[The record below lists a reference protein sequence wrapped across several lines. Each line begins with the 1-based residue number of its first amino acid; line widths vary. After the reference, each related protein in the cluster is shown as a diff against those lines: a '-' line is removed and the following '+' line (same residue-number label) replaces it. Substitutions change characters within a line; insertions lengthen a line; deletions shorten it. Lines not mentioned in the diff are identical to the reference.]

1 MIDSQKFK
9 TGFIVVRPKLTLFF
23 GAGASAPFG
32 LPVMRESVKKL
43 KRLVDEK
50 VMSLHGGW
58 EILKKYIDNFIKFEH
73 FTFEELMEIIQCIIG
88 IEYLHRISGVPL
100 SRFLPVNGEQIKK
113 EIEKAKDADRI
124 LKEFIYKTYSRNIGL
139 SEIREIYDP
148 FFNIFL
154 SKKVKFELNWIFTTN
169 YDRVLEKY
177 LKSKFGNRFY
187 DGFNKE
193 KENWEGFYN
202 YNEYP
207 IILAKLHGSID
218 WVMDLESGDI
228 KKTPPTLMPVKPD
241 LAKEIILYPYKKTT
255 VTAQPFLSLFNFFSR
270 ALDESSIFVFV
281 GYSFNDDTITEMVKY
296 SLSKKNRN
304 LKIII
309 IDPNAENIKERVFS
323 DVRNSEFVFAVQK
336 KIEEF
341 QDKDFELIYYS

>member
-9 TGFIVVRPKLTLFF
+9 TGFFVVKDKLTLFF

-32 LPVMRESVKKL
+32 LPVMREGVKKL
-43 KRLVDEK
+43 KKLVDEK
-50 VMSLHGGW
+50 VVSLQGGW
-58 EILKKYIDNFIKFEH
+58 KVLKKYIDKFINSEN
-73 FTFEELMEIIQCIIG
+73 FTFEDLMEIIQRIVG
-88 IEYLHRISGVPL
+88 IDYLISKYPL
-100 SRFLPVNGEQIKK
+100 TGFLPMNDDRMKILVEQ
-113 EIEKAKDADRI
+113 AKDADEK
-124 LKEFIYKTYSRNIGL
+124 LKTFIYDTYGRRVDLNL
-139 SEIREIYDP
+139 VRKIYDP

-154 SKKVKFELNWIFTTN
+154 SKKEKFELKWIFTTN
-169 YDRVLEKY
+169 YDRVLEEY

-255 VTAQPFLSLFNFFSR
+255 VTAQPFLSLFNFFSL

-296 SLSKKNRN
+296 SLSKKNRD

-341 QDKDFELIYYS
+341 QDKDFELIYSS